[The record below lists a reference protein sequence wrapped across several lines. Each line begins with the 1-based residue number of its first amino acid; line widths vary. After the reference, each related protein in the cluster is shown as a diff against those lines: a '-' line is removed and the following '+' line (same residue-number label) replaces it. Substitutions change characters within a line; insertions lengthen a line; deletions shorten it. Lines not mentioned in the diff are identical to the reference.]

1 MPDNYTISRSS
12 EAEGG
17 SSMKPLKFLV
27 VGEEDYAFGV
37 DIDSAGEYVV
47 TSGTYATEPPRNGR
61 LTEEQMAELVD
72 VIDDLGIPEPHPLP
86 EGAKA
91 FEAKLTI
98 GEGDDAVTYP
108 FWEGAME
115 TDVKLKKLVRLL
127 ETY

>member
-1 MPDNYTISRSS
+1 
-12 EAEGG
+12 
-17 SSMKPLKFLV
+17 MKPLKFLV

-37 DIDSAGEYVV
+37 DIDSTGDYVV
-47 TSGTYATEPPRNGR
+47 TSGAYATEPQRNGS
-61 LTEEQMAELVD
+61 LTEAQMTELVN

-115 TDVKLKKLVRLL
+115 EDEKLRRLIRLL